1 MHTGIIFVGITIKN
15 MAKKEK
21 PKETPKKGVLR
32 EGPLR
37 KPAMPD
43 GMKQITKWK

>member
-1 MHTGIIFVGITIKN
+1 

-21 PKETPKKGVLR
+21 PKKGVLR

-37 KPAMPD
+37 LPKIPD
-43 GMKQITKWK
+43 GLKQIKLSNNG